1 MMEDTVAAQ
10 TSQRP
15 DDDPLQALAA
25 VIFAAVAT
33 HAPREPDADATLR
46 AEAARIGSEH
56 IQLGVDAAGRRWLT
70 LCSVLL
76 AAYRKLLSV
85 GEDRTTAL
93 AILQTAMTVPFRAG
107 IHAFIRDRFGIS
119 QDAPQDAFERIAA
132 TFQSRGEQRFGRAFT
147 FVADVGDERHSFTNI
162 TTCLFNDFFRAN
174 GVPELTAVCCALD
187 LVWADELAQP
197 RYGVRFERPT
207 TLAAGDDACRFR
219 FYRASAAAHGA

>member
-1 MMEDTVAAQ
+1 MMEDTV
-10 TSQRP
+10 TPRTGQRP
-15 DDDPLQALAA
+15 DADPLQGLAA
-25 VIFAAVAT
+25 AIVAAVAT
-33 HAPREPDADATLR
+33 HTPGKPDTGAALR
-46 AEAARIGSEH
+46 TEAARIGREH
-56 IQLGVDAAGRRWLT
+56 TRLAVDSAGARWLT

-76 AAYRKLLSV
+76 AAYRRLLAV
-85 GEDRTTAL
+85 GEDKATAL

-147 FVADVGDERHSFTNI
+147 FVAGVRDDRRSFTNI
-162 TTCLFNDFFRAN
+162 TTCLFDDFFRAN

-187 LVWADELAQP
+187 LVWADELAHP

-207 TLAAGDDACRFR
+207 TLSAGDDACRFR
-219 FYRASAAAHGA
+219 FFRGDLGVD

>member
-1 MMEDTVAAQ
+1 MKDTVAAQ

-15 DDDPLQALAA
+15 HADPLQALAA
-25 VIFAAVAT
+25 AILAAVAT
-33 HAPREPDADATLR
+33 HTSAEPDADATLR
-46 AEAARIGSEH
+46 AEAARIGSEN
-56 IQLGVDAAGRRWLT
+56 IQFGVDAAGRRWLT

-85 GEDRTTAL
+85 GEERTTAL
-93 AILQTAMTVPFRAG
+93 ATLQTAMTVPFRAG
-107 IHAFIRDRFGIS
+107 IHAFMHDRFGIS

-132 TFQSRGEQRFGRAFT
+132 TFQSRGEERFGRGFT
-147 FVADVGDERHSFTNI
+147 FVADLRDDRRSFTTI

-174 GVPELTAVCCALD
+174 GVPELTPICCALD
-187 LVWADELAQP
+187 LVWADELALP

-219 FYRASAAAHGA
+219 FHRASAAMQLNG